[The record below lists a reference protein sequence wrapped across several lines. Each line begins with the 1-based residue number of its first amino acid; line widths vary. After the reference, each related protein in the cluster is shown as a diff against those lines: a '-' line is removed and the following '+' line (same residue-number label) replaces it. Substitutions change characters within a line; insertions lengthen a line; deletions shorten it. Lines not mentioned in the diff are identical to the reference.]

1 MRASATIQDT
11 RSQRRYIPLATRL
24 FILFSVAAVLPLTVS
39 GVFGLTSN
47 YNAQRRQV
55 EALQQE
61 SAANIANRIDAYLE
75 QIEAEMEL
83 TVGKW
88 TAQTEA
94 SLPLLLRALLTFNR
108 GFETLTLV
116 DWTGQEI
123 AKVSRYTLFTA
134 QDLGNRAAA
143 PDFVVV
149 SQGQRYLGPVSL
161 SQFEEPLVTLAIP
174 VKDVRQDVV
183 GALVAE
189 VNLKFM
195 WDVIAQV
202 KIGTG
207 GYAYVVD
214 REGRLIAHRDASEVL
229 QGQTLRHLAGVR
241 AALQGQ
247 ATTSWY
253 AGLEKANVIG
263 SYCPLRRADWFVL
276 VESPHQEALANVYQ
290 TGILNLVA
298 LAATLGLAF
307 LLGGYMVRSI
317 VRPMKRLQEGV
328 RLIGGG
334 DLAYHID
341 LASRDE
347 MGDLADAF
355 NGMAA
360 QLQQTLQGLEQHVTE
375 LKQAEAEREKLIA
388 NLEAQNAELERFAY
402 TLSHDLKTPLI
413 TIGGFI
419 GFLEKD
425 TLNGDVEQV
434 QRDMTHIQKA
444 VARMQQLLD
453 ELLELSRIGRRVN
466 PPQRI
471 SLSELAHQAAANLA
485 AQLTA
490 RGVQVD
496 IAPELPT
503 VIGDPPRL
511 REVFENLLGN
521 AAKFMGEQPHPQV
534 EVGARQ
540 TANETIFYV
549 RDNGIGIEPQYHD
562 KVFGLFEKLNPQSEG
577 TGVGLAIVKRIIE
590 LHGGRIWVESA
601 GAGHGST
608 FCFTLSTPAPVGQ
621 DLQDARPVNP
631 VRNHHV

>member
-116 DWTGQEI
+116 DRTGQEI

-134 QDLGNRAAA
+134 QDLGNRATA
-143 PDFVVV
+143 PDFVAV

-307 LLGGYMVRSI
+307 LLGSYMVQSI
-317 VRPMKRLQEGV
+317 VRPVKRLQEGA

-425 TLNGDVEQV
+425 ALNGDVEQV

-444 VARMQQLLD
+444 VARMQQLLN

-511 REVFENLLGN
+511 REVYENLLSN

-577 TGVGLAIVKRIIE
+577 TGVGLAVVKRIIE
-590 LHGGRIWVESA
+590 LHGGLIWVESA

-608 FCFTLSTPAPVGQ
+608 FCFTLGAPAPVGQ
-621 DLQDARPVNP
+621 DFQDARPVNP
-631 VRNHHV
+631 VRNHHA